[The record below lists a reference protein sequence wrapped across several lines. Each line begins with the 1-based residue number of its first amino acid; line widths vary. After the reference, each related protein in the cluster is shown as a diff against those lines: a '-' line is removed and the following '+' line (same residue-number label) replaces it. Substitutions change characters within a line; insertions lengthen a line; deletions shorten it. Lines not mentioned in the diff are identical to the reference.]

1 MRIWLAYKFK
11 DADLKKLKEQLDEI
25 RMLFHKLGH
34 EIITMIDDIQ
44 KWDWD
49 NPAIPKAEVI
59 RQEYL
64 LAKTCDMALC
74 IYTSLDPSEGRG
86 WDAGFFAGMGKPTIM
101 AIHNSISHP
110 YIEGLFSE
118 NPANRNFDV
127 PAVIRYENFEDIIK
141 TFNERKGK

>member
-1 MRIWLAYKFK
+1 MKIWLAYKFRG
-11 DADLKKLKEQLDEI
+11 ADLEKLKEQLDEI
-25 RMLFHKLGH
+25 RAMFRESGH

-44 KWDWD
+44 KWDWN

-101 AIHNSISHP
+101 AIHNSLSDP
-110 YIEGLFSE
+110 YVEGLYSE
-118 NPANRNFDV
+118 NPANKSLNL
-127 PAVIRYENFEDIIK
+127 PAIIRYENFEDIVK
-141 TFNERKGK
+141 AFEGHYV